1 MPKGDGHASNLLTHF
16 SWLQALSPELRVLR
30 FRVEC
35 ISVSKK
41 YRILGSFPIRGCF
54 RFTCRSLQLSLVFD
68 KLFCCYEVR
77 HKQNSR
83 FSKLGWIETRV
94 VLWISSDGF
103 DRRISWVWNFRF
115 RDFLGVAKENLAKI
129 LSDGLIELKIVI
141 RGLPAY
147 SGRVVVYGI
156 FLFFFFFGGG
166 VIFGPGIFWA
176 FDFCSH
182 SNIHVTLNR
191 EYPLKLAVVKA
202 LFALLI
208 NKIRTTVIKKIEKIN
223 WMFWMARKLNCED

>member
-1 MPKGDGHASNLLTHF
+1 M
-16 SWLQALSPELRVLR
+16 
-30 FRVEC
+30 
-35 ISVSKK
+35 
-41 YRILGSFPIRGCF
+41 
-54 RFTCRSLQLSLVFD
+54 
-68 KLFCCYEVR
+68 
-77 HKQNSR
+77 
-83 FSKLGWIETRV
+83 
-94 VLWISSDGF
+94 
-103 DRRISWVWNFRF
+103 
-115 RDFLGVAKENLAKI
+115 AKI

-156 FLFFFFFGGG
+156 FFFFFFGGGGGGG

-208 NKIRTTVIKKIEKIN
+208 NKIRTTVIKKIEKN
-223 WMFWMARKLNCED
+223 LNLKI